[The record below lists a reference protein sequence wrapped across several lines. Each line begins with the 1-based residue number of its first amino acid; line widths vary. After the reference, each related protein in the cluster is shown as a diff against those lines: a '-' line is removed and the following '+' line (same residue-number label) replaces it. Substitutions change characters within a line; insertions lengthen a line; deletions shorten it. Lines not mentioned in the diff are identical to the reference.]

1 MIDVI
6 NFTPYSSLIGGLI
19 IGVAVVLF
27 FITTGRLA
35 GISGIV
41 SSTLEKNEN
50 KFSNLLFIIGLVLG
64 PLVFIFFSQND
75 VVFKMTSSIP
85 LIIVGGLLVGLGT
98 KIGRGCTSGHGICG
112 ISRFSMRS
120 ILATIIFMIFA
131 MFTVF
136 FLQLLEIYK
145 MYKNIFSLISGLVFG
160 IGLTIG
166 GMTNPSKVIAF
177 LNITNNWDPSLIFVM
192 GGAIAF
198 VLPSFYLLKNKEKP
212 IFASSFQIPSSKNIN
227 QKLILGSSM
236 FGIGWGMIGL
246 CPGPAISSIAFLQ
259 PLSILF
265 IISMMSGFYLTKFI
279 KI

>member
-85 LIIVGGLLVGLGT
+85 LIIVGCLLVGLGT

-136 FLQLLEIYK
+136 FLQLLEI
-145 MYKNIFSLISGLVFG
+145 S
-160 IGLTIG
+160 
-166 GMTNPSKVIAF
+166 
-177 LNITNNWDPSLIFVM
+177 
-192 GGAIAF
+192 
-198 VLPSFYLLKNKEKP
+198 
-212 IFASSFQIPSSKNIN
+212 
-227 QKLILGSSM
+227 
-236 FGIGWGMIGL
+236 
-246 CPGPAISSIAFLQ
+246 
-259 PLSILF
+259 
-265 IISMMSGFYLTKFI
+265 
-279 KI
+279 

>member
-64 PLVFIFFSQND
+64 PLVIIFFSKND
-75 VVFKMTSSIP
+75 LVFKMTSSIP
-85 LIIVGGLLVGLGT
+85 LIIAGGLLVGLGT

-136 FLQLLEIYK
+136 FLQLLEI
-145 MYKNIFSLISGLVFG
+145 L
-160 IGLTIG
+160 
-166 GMTNPSKVIAF
+166 
-177 LNITNNWDPSLIFVM
+177 
-192 GGAIAF
+192 
-198 VLPSFYLLKNKEKP
+198 
-212 IFASSFQIPSSKNIN
+212 
-227 QKLILGSSM
+227 
-236 FGIGWGMIGL
+236 
-246 CPGPAISSIAFLQ
+246 
-259 PLSILF
+259 
-265 IISMMSGFYLTKFI
+265 
-279 KI
+279 

>member
-50 KFSNLLFIIGLVLG
+50 KFSNILFIIGLVLG
-64 PLVFIFFSQND
+64 PLVFIFFSKND

-131 MFTVF
+131 MITVF
-136 FLQLLEIYK
+136 FLQLLEI
-145 MYKNIFSLISGLVFG
+145 L
-160 IGLTIG
+160 
-166 GMTNPSKVIAF
+166 
-177 LNITNNWDPSLIFVM
+177 
-192 GGAIAF
+192 
-198 VLPSFYLLKNKEKP
+198 
-212 IFASSFQIPSSKNIN
+212 
-227 QKLILGSSM
+227 
-236 FGIGWGMIGL
+236 
-246 CPGPAISSIAFLQ
+246 
-259 PLSILF
+259 
-265 IISMMSGFYLTKFI
+265 
-279 KI
+279 

>member
-1 MIDVI
+1 MIDLI

-64 PLVFIFFSQND
+64 PLVFIFFSKND

-85 LIIVGGLLVGLGT
+85 LIIAGGLLVGLGT

-120 ILATIIFMIFA
+120 FLATIIFMIFA

-136 FLQLLEIYK
+136 FLQLLEI
-145 MYKNIFSLISGLVFG
+145 S
-160 IGLTIG
+160 
-166 GMTNPSKVIAF
+166 
-177 LNITNNWDPSLIFVM
+177 
-192 GGAIAF
+192 
-198 VLPSFYLLKNKEKP
+198 
-212 IFASSFQIPSSKNIN
+212 
-227 QKLILGSSM
+227 
-236 FGIGWGMIGL
+236 
-246 CPGPAISSIAFLQ
+246 
-259 PLSILF
+259 
-265 IISMMSGFYLTKFI
+265 
-279 KI
+279 

>member
-1 MIDVI
+1 MIDFT
-6 NFTPYSSLIGGLI
+6 NFTPYSSLLGGLI

-64 PLVFIFFSQND
+64 PLVFIFFSQNN

-120 ILATIIFMIFA
+120 FVATIIFMIFA
-131 MFTVF
+131 MITVY
-136 FLQLLEIYK
+136 FLQLLEI
-145 MYKNIFSLISGLVFG
+145 S
-160 IGLTIG
+160 
-166 GMTNPSKVIAF
+166 
-177 LNITNNWDPSLIFVM
+177 
-192 GGAIAF
+192 
-198 VLPSFYLLKNKEKP
+198 
-212 IFASSFQIPSSKNIN
+212 
-227 QKLILGSSM
+227 
-236 FGIGWGMIGL
+236 
-246 CPGPAISSIAFLQ
+246 
-259 PLSILF
+259 
-265 IISMMSGFYLTKFI
+265 
-279 KI
+279 

>member
-19 IGVAVVLF
+19 IGFAVVLF

-64 PLVFIFFSQND
+64 PLVFIFFSKND

-85 LIIVGGLLVGLGT
+85 LIIIGGLLVGLGT

-112 ISRFSMRS
+112 ISRFSTRS

-131 MFTVF
+131 MITVF
-136 FLQLLEIYK
+136 FLQLLEI
-145 MYKNIFSLISGLVFG
+145 S
-160 IGLTIG
+160 
-166 GMTNPSKVIAF
+166 
-177 LNITNNWDPSLIFVM
+177 
-192 GGAIAF
+192 
-198 VLPSFYLLKNKEKP
+198 
-212 IFASSFQIPSSKNIN
+212 
-227 QKLILGSSM
+227 
-236 FGIGWGMIGL
+236 
-246 CPGPAISSIAFLQ
+246 
-259 PLSILF
+259 
-265 IISMMSGFYLTKFI
+265 
-279 KI
+279 

>member
-64 PLVFIFFSQND
+64 PLVFIFFSKND

-85 LIIVGGLLVGLGT
+85 LIIVVGLLVGAGT

-120 ILATIIFMIFA
+120 ILATIIFMILA
-131 MFTVF
+131 MITVF
-136 FLQLLEIYK
+136 FLQLLEI
-145 MYKNIFSLISGLVFG
+145 S
-160 IGLTIG
+160 
-166 GMTNPSKVIAF
+166 
-177 LNITNNWDPSLIFVM
+177 
-192 GGAIAF
+192 
-198 VLPSFYLLKNKEKP
+198 
-212 IFASSFQIPSSKNIN
+212 
-227 QKLILGSSM
+227 
-236 FGIGWGMIGL
+236 
-246 CPGPAISSIAFLQ
+246 
-259 PLSILF
+259 
-265 IISMMSGFYLTKFI
+265 
-279 KI
+279 

>member
-1 MIDVI
+1 MIDLI

-19 IGVAVVLF
+19 IGFAIVLF

-64 PLVFIFFSQND
+64 PLVFMFFSKND

-85 LIIVGGLLVGLGT
+85 LIIAGGLLVGLGT

-131 MFTVF
+131 MITVF
-136 FLQLLEIYK
+136 FLQLLEI
-145 MYKNIFSLISGLVFG
+145 S
-160 IGLTIG
+160 
-166 GMTNPSKVIAF
+166 
-177 LNITNNWDPSLIFVM
+177 
-192 GGAIAF
+192 
-198 VLPSFYLLKNKEKP
+198 
-212 IFASSFQIPSSKNIN
+212 
-227 QKLILGSSM
+227 
-236 FGIGWGMIGL
+236 
-246 CPGPAISSIAFLQ
+246 
-259 PLSILF
+259 
-265 IISMMSGFYLTKFI
+265 
-279 KI
+279 

>member
-19 IGVAVVLF
+19 IGFAVVLF

-64 PLVFIFFSQND
+64 PLVFIFFSKND

-85 LIIVGGLLVGLGT
+85 LIILGGLLVGLGT

-120 ILATIIFMIFA
+120 IVATIIFMIFA
-131 MFTVF
+131 MITVF
-136 FLQLLEIYK
+136 FLQLLEI
-145 MYKNIFSLISGLVFG
+145 S
-160 IGLTIG
+160 
-166 GMTNPSKVIAF
+166 
-177 LNITNNWDPSLIFVM
+177 
-192 GGAIAF
+192 
-198 VLPSFYLLKNKEKP
+198 
-212 IFASSFQIPSSKNIN
+212 
-227 QKLILGSSM
+227 
-236 FGIGWGMIGL
+236 
-246 CPGPAISSIAFLQ
+246 
-259 PLSILF
+259 
-265 IISMMSGFYLTKFI
+265 
-279 KI
+279 

>member
-112 ISRFSMRS
+112 ISRFSTRS

-131 MFTVF
+131 MITVY
-136 FLQLLEIYK
+136 FLQLLEI
-145 MYKNIFSLISGLVFG
+145 S
-160 IGLTIG
+160 
-166 GMTNPSKVIAF
+166 
-177 LNITNNWDPSLIFVM
+177 
-192 GGAIAF
+192 
-198 VLPSFYLLKNKEKP
+198 
-212 IFASSFQIPSSKNIN
+212 
-227 QKLILGSSM
+227 
-236 FGIGWGMIGL
+236 
-246 CPGPAISSIAFLQ
+246 
-259 PLSILF
+259 
-265 IISMMSGFYLTKFI
+265 
-279 KI
+279 

>member
-1 MIDVI
+1 MIDLI

-50 KFSNLLFIIGLVLG
+50 KFSNLLFVIGLVLG

-136 FLQLLEIYK
+136 FLQLLEI
-145 MYKNIFSLISGLVFG
+145 L
-160 IGLTIG
+160 
-166 GMTNPSKVIAF
+166 
-177 LNITNNWDPSLIFVM
+177 
-192 GGAIAF
+192 
-198 VLPSFYLLKNKEKP
+198 
-212 IFASSFQIPSSKNIN
+212 
-227 QKLILGSSM
+227 
-236 FGIGWGMIGL
+236 
-246 CPGPAISSIAFLQ
+246 
-259 PLSILF
+259 
-265 IISMMSGFYLTKFI
+265 
-279 KI
+279 

>member
-1 MIDVI
+1 MIDLI

-19 IGVAVVLF
+19 IGFAIVLF

-85 LIIVGGLLVGLGT
+85 LIIVGGLLVGVGT

-131 MFTVF
+131 MITVF
-136 FLQLLEIYK
+136 FLQLLEI
-145 MYKNIFSLISGLVFG
+145 S
-160 IGLTIG
+160 
-166 GMTNPSKVIAF
+166 
-177 LNITNNWDPSLIFVM
+177 
-192 GGAIAF
+192 
-198 VLPSFYLLKNKEKP
+198 
-212 IFASSFQIPSSKNIN
+212 
-227 QKLILGSSM
+227 
-236 FGIGWGMIGL
+236 
-246 CPGPAISSIAFLQ
+246 
-259 PLSILF
+259 
-265 IISMMSGFYLTKFI
+265 
-279 KI
+279 

>member
-1 MIDVI
+1 MIDLI

-64 PLVFIFFSQND
+64 PLVFIFFSKND

-85 LIIVGGLLVGLGT
+85 LIIVGGLLVGVGT

-136 FLQLLEIYK
+136 FLQLLEI
-145 MYKNIFSLISGLVFG
+145 L
-160 IGLTIG
+160 
-166 GMTNPSKVIAF
+166 
-177 LNITNNWDPSLIFVM
+177 
-192 GGAIAF
+192 
-198 VLPSFYLLKNKEKP
+198 
-212 IFASSFQIPSSKNIN
+212 
-227 QKLILGSSM
+227 
-236 FGIGWGMIGL
+236 
-246 CPGPAISSIAFLQ
+246 
-259 PLSILF
+259 
-265 IISMMSGFYLTKFI
+265 
-279 KI
+279 

>member
-64 PLVFIFFSQND
+64 PLVFIFFSKND

-85 LIIVGGLLVGLGT
+85 LIIVGGLLVGVGT

-120 ILATIIFMIFA
+120 ILATIIFMILA
-131 MFTVF
+131 MITVF
-136 FLQLLEIYK
+136 FLQLLEI
-145 MYKNIFSLISGLVFG
+145 S
-160 IGLTIG
+160 
-166 GMTNPSKVIAF
+166 
-177 LNITNNWDPSLIFVM
+177 
-192 GGAIAF
+192 
-198 VLPSFYLLKNKEKP
+198 
-212 IFASSFQIPSSKNIN
+212 
-227 QKLILGSSM
+227 
-236 FGIGWGMIGL
+236 
-246 CPGPAISSIAFLQ
+246 
-259 PLSILF
+259 
-265 IISMMSGFYLTKFI
+265 
-279 KI
+279 

>member
-1 MIDVI
+1 MIDLI

-19 IGVAVVLF
+19 IGFAVVLF

-64 PLVFIFFSQND
+64 PLVFIFFSKND

-131 MFTVF
+131 MITVF
-136 FLQLLEIYK
+136 FLQLLEI
-145 MYKNIFSLISGLVFG
+145 S
-160 IGLTIG
+160 
-166 GMTNPSKVIAF
+166 
-177 LNITNNWDPSLIFVM
+177 
-192 GGAIAF
+192 
-198 VLPSFYLLKNKEKP
+198 
-212 IFASSFQIPSSKNIN
+212 
-227 QKLILGSSM
+227 
-236 FGIGWGMIGL
+236 
-246 CPGPAISSIAFLQ
+246 
-259 PLSILF
+259 
-265 IISMMSGFYLTKFI
+265 
-279 KI
+279 

>member
-64 PLVFIFFSQND
+64 PLVLIFFSKND

-85 LIIVGGLLVGLGT
+85 LIIIGGLLVGAGT

-120 ILATIIFMIFA
+120 ILATIIFMILA
-131 MFTVF
+131 MITVF
-136 FLQLLEIYK
+136 FLQLLEI
-145 MYKNIFSLISGLVFG
+145 S
-160 IGLTIG
+160 
-166 GMTNPSKVIAF
+166 
-177 LNITNNWDPSLIFVM
+177 
-192 GGAIAF
+192 
-198 VLPSFYLLKNKEKP
+198 
-212 IFASSFQIPSSKNIN
+212 
-227 QKLILGSSM
+227 
-236 FGIGWGMIGL
+236 
-246 CPGPAISSIAFLQ
+246 
-259 PLSILF
+259 
-265 IISMMSGFYLTKFI
+265 
-279 KI
+279 

>member
-1 MIDVI
+1 MIDLI

-19 IGVAVVLF
+19 IGFAVVLF

-120 ILATIIFMIFA
+120 IVATIIFMIFA
-131 MFTVF
+131 MITVF
-136 FLQLLEIYK
+136 FLQLLEI
-145 MYKNIFSLISGLVFG
+145 S
-160 IGLTIG
+160 
-166 GMTNPSKVIAF
+166 
-177 LNITNNWDPSLIFVM
+177 
-192 GGAIAF
+192 
-198 VLPSFYLLKNKEKP
+198 
-212 IFASSFQIPSSKNIN
+212 
-227 QKLILGSSM
+227 
-236 FGIGWGMIGL
+236 
-246 CPGPAISSIAFLQ
+246 
-259 PLSILF
+259 
-265 IISMMSGFYLTKFI
+265 
-279 KI
+279 

>member
-1 MIDVI
+1 MIDLI

-19 IGVAVVLF
+19 IGFAVVLF

-64 PLVFIFFSQND
+64 PLVFIFFSQNN

-131 MFTVF
+131 MITVY
-136 FLQLLEIYK
+136 FLQLLEI
-145 MYKNIFSLISGLVFG
+145 S
-160 IGLTIG
+160 
-166 GMTNPSKVIAF
+166 
-177 LNITNNWDPSLIFVM
+177 
-192 GGAIAF
+192 
-198 VLPSFYLLKNKEKP
+198 
-212 IFASSFQIPSSKNIN
+212 
-227 QKLILGSSM
+227 
-236 FGIGWGMIGL
+236 
-246 CPGPAISSIAFLQ
+246 
-259 PLSILF
+259 
-265 IISMMSGFYLTKFI
+265 
-279 KI
+279 

>member
-1 MIDVI
+1 MIDII

-64 PLVFIFFSQND
+64 PLVFIFFSKND

-112 ISRFSMRS
+112 ISRFSTRS

-131 MFTVF
+131 MITVF
-136 FLQLLEIYK
+136 FLQLLEI
-145 MYKNIFSLISGLVFG
+145 S
-160 IGLTIG
+160 
-166 GMTNPSKVIAF
+166 
-177 LNITNNWDPSLIFVM
+177 
-192 GGAIAF
+192 
-198 VLPSFYLLKNKEKP
+198 
-212 IFASSFQIPSSKNIN
+212 
-227 QKLILGSSM
+227 
-236 FGIGWGMIGL
+236 
-246 CPGPAISSIAFLQ
+246 
-259 PLSILF
+259 
-265 IISMMSGFYLTKFI
+265 
-279 KI
+279 

>member
-1 MIDVI
+1 MIDLI

-19 IGVAVVLF
+19 IGSAVVLF

-64 PLVFIFFSQND
+64 PLVFIFFSKND

-120 ILATIIFMIFA
+120 IVATIIFMIFA
-131 MFTVF
+131 MITVF
-136 FLQLLEIYK
+136 FLQLLEI
-145 MYKNIFSLISGLVFG
+145 S
-160 IGLTIG
+160 
-166 GMTNPSKVIAF
+166 
-177 LNITNNWDPSLIFVM
+177 
-192 GGAIAF
+192 
-198 VLPSFYLLKNKEKP
+198 
-212 IFASSFQIPSSKNIN
+212 
-227 QKLILGSSM
+227 
-236 FGIGWGMIGL
+236 
-246 CPGPAISSIAFLQ
+246 
-259 PLSILF
+259 
-265 IISMMSGFYLTKFI
+265 
-279 KI
+279 

>member
-112 ISRFSMRS
+112 ISRFSTRS

-131 MFTVF
+131 MITVF
-136 FLQLLEIYK
+136 FLQLLEI
-145 MYKNIFSLISGLVFG
+145 S
-160 IGLTIG
+160 
-166 GMTNPSKVIAF
+166 
-177 LNITNNWDPSLIFVM
+177 
-192 GGAIAF
+192 
-198 VLPSFYLLKNKEKP
+198 
-212 IFASSFQIPSSKNIN
+212 
-227 QKLILGSSM
+227 
-236 FGIGWGMIGL
+236 
-246 CPGPAISSIAFLQ
+246 
-259 PLSILF
+259 
-265 IISMMSGFYLTKFI
+265 
-279 KI
+279 